1 MAAIIFEEVPM
12 QKGTKLALIL
22 GAIPFITLVFAL
34 PLVNRVHPIIIGLP
48 FLLFWII
55 CWVLVTPLILVAA
68 YLLEKRFNKPDQGDK
83 Q

>member
-22 GAIPFITLVFAL
+22 GAIPFVALVFAL
-34 PLVNRVHPIIIGLP
+34 PLVNRVKPIILGFP
-48 FLLFWII
+48 FLLFWIL
-55 CWVLVTPLILVAA
+55 CWVLVTPLILFAA